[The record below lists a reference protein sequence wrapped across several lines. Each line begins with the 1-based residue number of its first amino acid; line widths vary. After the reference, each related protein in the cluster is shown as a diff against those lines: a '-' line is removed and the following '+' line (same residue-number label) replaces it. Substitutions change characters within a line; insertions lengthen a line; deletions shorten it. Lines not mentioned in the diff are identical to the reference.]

1 MANLVIGRQI
11 KTVESERRI
20 GNTLVL
26 IGSRDQVK
34 SLLSWNPQYAYLK
47 QIISQALAWHQKNHV

>member
-20 GNTLVL
+20 GNTVAL

-34 SLLSWNPQYAYLK
+34 SLLSWNPQYADLK
-47 QIISQALAWHQKNHV
+47 QIIT